1 LLPRLASAKQKR
13 HWNHMFAGL
22 AGDAYVASKDLQGTP
37 AFQARNRGIL
47 KLRTAAGGTAKGL
60 AKPMVWLQKQ
70 G

>member
-1 LLPRLASAKQKR
+1 
-13 HWNHMFAGL
+13 MFAGL

-47 KLRTAAGGTAKGL
+47 KLRTAAGGTAKRL